1 MVAGMTRASNQASV
15 PSAPPQR
22 TERPANRPERSERPS
37 AANNERSNPA
47 SRAMEEL
54 AESQNSVQANNMRS
68 PLAAPRAGERSARP
82 VANQRR
88 PVEDEDDFGDTDVTS
103 LLG

>member
-1 MVAGMTRASNQASV
+1 MTRAGNQQPTAQV
-15 PSAPPQR
+15 SAPQR
-22 TERPANRPERSERPS
+22 TERPSNRPERSERPQVQS
-37 AANNERSNPA
+37 NERSNPA

-54 AESQNSVQANNMRS
+54 AESQSSVQANNMRS

-82 VANQRR
+82 MPNQRR
-88 PVEDEDDFGDTDVTS
+88 TVEEEDDFGDTDVTS

>member
-1 MVAGMTRASNQASV
+1 MTRAGNQQTVQAS
-15 PSAPPQR
+15 APQR
-22 TERPANRPERSERPS
+22 SERPNNRPERSERPS
-37 AANNERSNPA
+37 ATNNAERSNPA

-54 AESQNSVQANNMRS
+54 AESQNSSQASNMRS

-88 PVEDEDDFGDTDVTS
+88 VVDEEDDFGDTDVTS